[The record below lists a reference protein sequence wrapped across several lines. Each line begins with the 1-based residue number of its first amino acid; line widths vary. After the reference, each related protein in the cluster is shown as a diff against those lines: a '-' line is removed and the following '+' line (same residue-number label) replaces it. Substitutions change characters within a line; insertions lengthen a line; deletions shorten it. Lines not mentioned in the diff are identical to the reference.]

1 MNRVGFVFALLLAMA
16 SPALAQ
22 PVMALLSSDRVEI
35 TSNFTGTDV
44 TVFGALELD
53 RELSGVD
60 LIVLLRGPDVDM
72 TTRRMERVLGLWL
85 NRSAETFEDVPAFY
99 AIHSSRPLGEIADP
113 ARLAASRLGFASI
126 VEEPDPSGRRDDF
139 AAALVRLQQRA
150 GLYSEN
156 GTAILRPSETI
167 FRTTFELPADVPT
180 GDYAVEIHLFEE
192 GAPIAVTILPLEI
205 AKSGT
210 EQLIFDA
217 SRNQSWLYAIALI
230 AIAMF
235 SGWLGNLVF
244 RQD

>member
-1 MNRVGFVFALLLAMA
+1 MNRLGIALASLLAMA

-35 TSNFTGTDV
+35 TSNFTGADL
-44 TVFGALELD
+44 TVFGALEFD
-53 RELSGVD
+53 RELRGVD
-60 LIVLLRGPDVDM
+60 LIVLLRGPDIDL

-99 AIHSSRPLGEIADP
+99 AIHSSRPLADIADP
-113 ARLAASRLGFASI
+113 ARLAAGGLGFPSI
-126 VEEPDPSGRRDDF
+126 VQEPDLSGRRDDF

-150 GLYSEN
+150 GLYSQN
-156 GTAILRPSETI
+156 GAAILRPSETI

-180 GDYAVEIHLFEE
+180 GNYAVEIHLFEA
-192 GAPIAVTILPLEI
+192 GAPIAVTTLPLEI

-210 EQLIFDA
+210 EQFIFDA
-217 SRNQSWLYAIALI
+217 SKNQSWLYAIAII